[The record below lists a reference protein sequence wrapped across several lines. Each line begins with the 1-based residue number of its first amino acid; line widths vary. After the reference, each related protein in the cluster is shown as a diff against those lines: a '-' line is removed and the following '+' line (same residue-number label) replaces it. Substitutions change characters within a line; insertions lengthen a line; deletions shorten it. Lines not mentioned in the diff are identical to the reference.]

1 MSESSC
7 DSISNSKIMTCF
19 CGELARCFTSRTPLN
34 PGRRFYRCSK
44 PKIENCEFWR
54 WEDSSSENSSIEVNL
69 LKSKLEVATLKMENL
84 RESLN
89 AVKIERD
96 NLKKKLENLES
107 LNYFE
112 VNKSRNLEAKVSK
125 LKMLCI
131 LSFTVFVV
139 FVVAIFK

>member
-7 DSISNSKIMTCF
+7 DSISNFMIMTYF
-19 CGELARCFTSRTPLN
+19 CGELTRCFTSRTSLN
-34 PGRRFYRCSK
+34 PRRRFYRCSK

-89 AVKIERD
+89 AGEIERD
-96 NLKKKLENLES
+96 NLRKKLENLES

-112 VNKSRNLEAKVSK
+112 CSYCFKRIVN
-125 LKMLCI
+125 
-131 LSFTVFVV
+131 
-139 FVVAIFK
+139 FKCWL

>member
-1 MSESSC
+1 MSESTC
-7 DSISNSKIMTCF
+7 DSISNSMMTTCF
-19 CGELARCFTSRTPLN
+19 YCEMARCFTSRTPLN
-34 PGRRFYRCSK
+34 PGRTFYRCSK

-54 WEDSSSENSSIEVNL
+54 WEDSSSGNSSIEVDL

-84 RESLN
+84 RELLN
-89 AVKIERD
+89 A
-96 NLKKKLENLES
+96 NLES

-112 VNKSRNLEAKVSK
+112 VNKLRNLEAKVSK